1 MKPRVWNTGGAVA
14 NLYYWFIFR
23 IFELPAT
30 LGEGLWA
37 MTVRFLSHQC
47 LLMCLKRNSGQVGGR
62 GIWNGAAIKIS
73 GLLALF
79 CEISL
84 QSYLS
89 RSRNH
94 HFHEVDE
101 SSIRMPGPPVLYM
114 YSTSWLAYKRLHWS
128 SLAFIIYLVEA
139 ATAAS
144 NQCYKNSSRNKL
156 KASAIVT
163 WCMNLQKEHNSFLK
177 IQWNSYKY
185 VAFCCY

>member
-1 MKPRVWNTGGAVA
+1 MKPRVGNTGGDVA
-14 NLYYWFIFR
+14 NLYYLFILHISELHQTGILGNDSMFR
-23 IFELPAT
+23 VTSVFSDVSQEEQWL
-30 LGEGLWA
+30 
-37 MTVRFLSHQC
+37 
-47 LLMCLKRNSGQVGGR
+47 VGGR
-62 GIWNGAAIKIS
+62 GIWNGAAIKTS
-73 GLLALF
+73 GLLDLF
-79 CEISL
+79 CEILL

-94 HFHEVDE
+94 HFHELDE

-114 YSTSWLAYKRLHWS
+114 YSTSWLRYKSLHWS
-128 SLAFIIYLVEA
+128 NLAFIIYLFEA

-144 NQCYKNSSRNKL
+144 KQCYKNSSRNQL